1 MLVKVPKE
9 SVEEFLDKL
18 RERVYGYNTKI
29 KDYGV
34 YLKPYHIVYKKEK
47 KYIYIGKYWYK
58 IMKVNGK
65 LKWIYLGRSKPIG
78 EMPDP
83 PSLVN
88 FTIVMEGNTY
98 ILDERM
104 LNQIVRHELLY

>member
-34 YLKPYHIVYKKEK
+34 YLKPYHIVYKKK
-47 KYIYIGKYWYK
+47 RNISI
-58 IMKVNGK
+58 
-65 LKWIYLGRSKPIG
+65 
-78 EMPDP
+78 
-83 PSLVN
+83 
-88 FTIVMEGNTY
+88 
-98 ILDERM
+98 
-104 LNQIVRHELLY
+104 

>member
-1 MLVKVPKE
+1 
-9 SVEEFLDKL
+9 
-18 RERVYGYNTKI
+18 
-29 KDYGV
+29 
-34 YLKPYHIVYKKEK
+34 
-47 KYIYIGKYWYK
+47 
-58 IMKVNGK
+58 MKVNGK

-104 LNQIVRHELLY
+104 LNKIVRHELLY